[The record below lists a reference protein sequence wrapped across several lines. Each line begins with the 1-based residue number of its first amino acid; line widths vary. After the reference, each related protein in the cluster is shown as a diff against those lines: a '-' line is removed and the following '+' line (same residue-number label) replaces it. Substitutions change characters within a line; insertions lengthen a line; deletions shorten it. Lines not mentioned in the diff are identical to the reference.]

1 LGTPQ
6 SEERGAA
13 AAVLDSTAEP
23 ILRIRGLRKH
33 FGAQR
38 SVAAVDGIDLDVLR
52 GELFTLLGPSGCGKT
67 TTLRLIGG
75 LEHPDEG
82 EIVLEGRPIVSIGE
96 RVFVPSHRRNMG
108 MVFQSY
114 AVWPHLNVF
123 ENIAY
128 PLRARGVSR
137 SEIRE
142 RVARVMHLL
151 GLDGLESRPGPLLS
165 GGQQQRVA
173 LARALVYEP
182 GVLLLD
188 EPFSNLDAKLRE
200 QMRVELKVI
209 QRELGITV
217 VLVTHDQ
224 IEALSLSDR
233 LAVLNDGK
241 VQQAGTP
248 AEVYQHPLSEF
259 VRDFMGRTL
268 TMKAIVAEGSRPD
281 AAAVT
286 LEGGSTVWG
295 RTQGSWTPKPGAS
308 AVVAIRPEHVGISL
322 DTERAGS
329 ANTLRAVIDTLLF
342 LGDRFES
349 RVRWGDDQHLI
360 MSLPLDAAWEEGAPV
375 FLTLPE
381 RHVSVWPT

>member
-1 LGTPQ
+1 MGTPQ

-137 SEIRE
+137 SEIR
-142 RVARVMHLL
+142 VC
-151 GLDGLESRPGPLLS
+151 
-165 GGQQQRVA
+165 
-173 LARALVYEP
+173 
-182 GVLLLD
+182 
-188 EPFSNLDAKLRE
+188 
-200 QMRVELKVI
+200 
-209 QRELGITV
+209 
-217 VLVTHDQ
+217 
-224 IEALSLSDR
+224 
-233 LAVLNDGK
+233 
-241 VQQAGTP
+241 
-248 AEVYQHPLSEF
+248 
-259 VRDFMGRTL
+259 
-268 TMKAIVAEGSRPD
+268 
-281 AAAVT
+281 
-286 LEGGSTVWG
+286 
-295 RTQGSWTPKPGAS
+295 
-308 AVVAIRPEHVGISL
+308 
-322 DTERAGS
+322 
-329 ANTLRAVIDTLLF
+329 
-342 LGDRFES
+342 
-349 RVRWGDDQHLI
+349 
-360 MSLPLDAAWEEGAPV
+360 
-375 FLTLPE
+375 
-381 RHVSVWPT
+381 